1 MQLLRGVSILTHV
14 ALFSSLVAQL
24 SVAQE
29 GPAKKPAKK
38 VWTNDSLQHLSPPEA
53 ATAQATSSD
62 TGNSGLPSKHY
73 VRAKDPQWYVKQ
85 LSPLREE
92 IAHIDRQLKDITEAR
107 KGGRGATGAIALDQE
122 PEGVSTDAQ
131 AVLLQKKRI
140 VLVKRID
147 ELESEA
153 RRNEVSP
160 GALRSDLEPENNEV
174 AEASDGSVASDD
186 QEIVEAERS
195 LREAKDDLKRLRKE
209 LDLLQRGLNLEQR
222 DVYSNPN
229 YLSSRTGDSMLLS
242 IQGDIAA
249 KDRAIQETEQKVGQF
264 EEHLKDLKVNR
275 PAQVRSENTSDSE
288 DNGPDSGLCR
298 QSDAGIACTV
308 SEKAQERKDE
318 GYWRRRFSEARYKIA
333 IAENERNILQREL
346 GVLLLQYDPNP
357 AKAMRENVTRKEIN
371 EHQKAIEDKDREIA
385 QSRSALA
392 DLEDELRHAGGP
404 PGWSRE

>member
-1 MQLLRGVSILTHV
+1 MQLLRSVFILTHV

-29 GPAKKPAKK
+29 TPAKKPPKK
-38 VWTNDSLQHLSPPEA
+38 VWTDDSLQHLSPPEA
-53 ATAQATSSD
+53 ATDQATSSD
-62 TGNSGLPSKHY
+62 TGNSSLPSKHY

-107 KGGRGATGAIALDQE
+107 KDGRGTAGAVALDQE

-131 AVLLQKKRI
+131 AVLLQKKRV
-140 VLVKRID
+140 VLDKKID

-174 AEASDGSVASDD
+174 AEASDSSVASDD

-229 YLSSRTGDSMLLS
+229 YLSSKTGDSRLLP

-275 PAQVRSENTSDSE
+275 PAQVRSKNTSDSE
-288 DNGPDSGLCR
+288 GNGPDSGLCR
-298 QSDAGIACTV
+298 QTDARIACTV

-318 GYWRRRFSEARYKIA
+318 GYWRKRFSEARYKIA

-371 EHQKAIEDKDREIA
+371 EHQKAIEDKDR
-385 QSRSALA
+385 
-392 DLEDELRHAGGP
+392 
-404 PGWSRE
+404 